1 MGGLSCDSLIFKQVT
16 NMATLKKTWVDSKGE
31 EHGTEREADLQ
42 DLIYVSEAEVDA
54 WLAQHADIKKT
65 KEYARVLKQWEKDR
79 IMREFAYKGT
89 QAGPQEQSDARV
101 IRTNDS
107 LFMAALPDELNPVF
121 EDDDPDFSGATLI
134 KV

>member
-1 MGGLSCDSLIFKQVT
+1 
-16 NMATLKKTWVDSKGE
+16 MATLKKTWVDSKGE

-42 DLIYVSEAEVDA
+42 DLIYVSETEVDA
-54 WLAQHADIKKT
+54 WLTQQEDIKKS
-65 KEYARVLKQWEKDR
+65 KEYARVLRRWEKDR

-107 LFMAALPDELNPVF
+107 LFKAALPESLEPML

>member
-1 MGGLSCDSLIFKQVT
+1 
-16 NMATLKKTWVDSKGE
+16 MATLKKTWVDSKGK
-31 EHGTEREADLQ
+31 EHSTEREADLQ

-54 WLAQHADIKKT
+54 WLAQHGSIKKH

-79 IMREFAYKGT
+79 IMREFAYKEGVT
-89 QAGPQEQSDARV
+89 TDKEFAEFTANPELFDRAQS
-101 IRTNDS
+101 S
-107 LFMAALPDELNPVF
+107 LEPMF